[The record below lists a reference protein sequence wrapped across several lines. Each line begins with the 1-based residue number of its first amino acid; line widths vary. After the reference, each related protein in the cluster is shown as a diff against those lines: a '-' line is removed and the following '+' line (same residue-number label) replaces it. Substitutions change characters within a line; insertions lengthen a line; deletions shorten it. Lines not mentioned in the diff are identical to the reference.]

1 MTQPRETTPRQTNP
15 RETYPPGVTCF
26 IDTER
31 ADVDAAAAFYGGLF
45 GWTFEDRLP
54 PDAPARFVMAELD
67 GLSVAGI
74 ASASSEG
81 APPAWNTY
89 ISVESADAIVPLV
102 KAAGGSVLAEPFDV
116 GPAGRT
122 AVFADPEGA
131 AFRVWQ
137 AGRTHGAQLVN
148 APGAWNWSDLETRN
162 LEAAKAF
169 YTAVFG
175 WEYALVDLGQGPSAM
190 IRVPGYGE
198 HLEALSPGTLA
209 RHKEL
214 GAPEGFSDA
223 IGWMQAPSHPDGPA
237 RWAVTFAVADADDTA
252 GRTPDLGGTVLVE
265 PFDVPYVRLAV
276 LRDPDGVTFAIG
288 KFQPPE

>member
-1 MTQPRETTPRQTNP
+1 MKPKPREN
-15 RETYPPGVTCF
+15 YPPGVTCF
-26 IDTER
+26 VDTER
-31 ADVDAAAAFYGGLF
+31 ADVDAAIAFYGGLF

-54 PDAPARFVMAELD
+54 PDARARFVMAQFD
-67 GLSVAGI
+67 GLTVAGI
-74 ASASSEG
+74 ASAPSES
-81 APPAWNTY
+81 ASPAWNTY
-89 ISVESADAIVPLV
+89 ISVESADAIVPRV
-102 KAAGGSVLAEPFDV
+102 KDAGGSVLVEPFDV

-148 APGAWNWSDLETRN
+148 APGSWNWSDLETRD

-175 WEYALVDLGQGPSAM
+175 WEYGTVDFGQGPAAM

-198 HLEALSPGTLA
+198 HLEALNPGTLA
-209 RHKEL
+209 RHKEH

-223 IGWMQAPSHPDGPA
+223 IGWMQAPGNPDGPA
-237 RWAVTFAVADADDTA
+237 RWAVTFTVADVDDTA
-252 GRTPDLGGTVLVE
+252 GRTADLGGTVLVA

-276 LRDPDGVTFAIG
+276 VRDPDGATIAIG
-288 KFQPPE
+288 TFKPPE

>member
-1 MTQPRETTPRQTNP
+1 MTKPRETTPRQTNP

-45 GWTFEDRLP
+45 GWTLEDRLP
-54 PDAPARFVMAELD
+54 PDAPARFLMAELD

-81 APPAWNTY
+81 AAPAWNTY
-89 ISVESADAIVPLV
+89 ISVESADATVPRV
-102 KAAGGSVLAEPFDV
+102 KAAGGSVLTEPFDV
-116 GPAGRT
+116 GPAGRM
-122 AVFADPEGA
+122 AAFADPEGA

-148 APGAWNWSDLETRN
+148 APGAWNWSDLETRD

-175 WEYALVDLGQGPSAM
+175 WEYELVDLGQGPSAM
-190 IRVPGYGE
+190 IRVPAYGE

-214 GAPEGFSDA
+214 GGCRR
-223 IGWMQAPSHPDGPA
+223 PA
-237 RWAVTFAVADADDTA
+237 TRTARPA
-252 GRTPDLGGTVLVE
+252 GRSRSRSPTPTTPRAAPASSAARSWSSPSTCRTSGWPSSGT
-265 PFDVPYVRLAV
+265 RTA
-276 LRDPDGVTFAIG
+276 
-288 KFQPPE
+288 